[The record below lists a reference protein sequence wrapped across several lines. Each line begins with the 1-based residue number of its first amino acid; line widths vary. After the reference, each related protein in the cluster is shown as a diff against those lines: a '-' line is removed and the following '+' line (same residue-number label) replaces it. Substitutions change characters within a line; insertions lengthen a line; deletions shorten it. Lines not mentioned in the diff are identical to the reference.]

1 MKREVWDELVDR
13 VVDDE
18 CTDEE
23 RRTLDEA
30 AERNPEIRDALES
43 ALRIREL
50 MRRSAGATVPPEFS
64 ERLRLAIERSDF
76 WVEREVER
84 PAIVPATK
92 KTPRF
97 GGRRLQWAATSA
109 AVAFAAV
116 AFLAWDAGDGGR
128 WGGVE
133 TARFGKMDKMEGM
146 ERLANDG
153 ESEKNAAASTNAA
166 VAVATERSP
175 RLPIRTPQSEST
187 VSKTAPIFYS
197 EGFYTRRA
205 VDSAN
210 ARRVIASFLRMCRE
224 NRIAYEKFGGDLEF
238 LLTKTT
244 PDARAVVLRWLDE
257 NVPKI
262 APRADGNFA
271 ETWDLD
277 DESLK
282 SARVS
287 FFVADD
293 AEASENE

>member
-1 MKREVWDELVDR
+1 MKREVWEELVDR

-18 CTDEE
+18 CADEE
-23 RRTLDEA
+23 RRALEEA
-30 AERNPEIRDALES
+30 AERNPEIRDALDS

-92 KTPRF
+92 KTARF

-116 AFLAWDAGDGGR
+116 ALLASSVGDGGR

-133 TARFGKMDKMEGM
+133 TARLDKTEKPGVW
-146 ERLANDG
+146 ANGD
-153 ESEKNAAASTNAA
+153 ESATVASTTAEN
-166 VAVATERSP
+166 VGPERAP
-175 RLPIRTPQSEST
+175 RLPIRTPQNELN
-187 VSKTAPIFYS
+187 VPKTAPVS
-197 EGFYTRRA
+197 SADGFYTRRA
-205 VDSAN
+205 LDSAN
-210 ARRVIASFLRMCRE
+210 ARRVIASFLRVCRE
-224 NRIAYEKFGGDLEF
+224 NGVAYEKFGGDSEF

-244 PDARAVVLRWLDE
+244 PDARIAILRWLDE
-257 NVPKI
+257 NVPEI
-262 APRADGNFA
+262 APRADNNLA
-271 ETWDLD
+271 ETWNSGSENL
-277 DESLK
+277 ENV
-282 SARVS
+282 RVS

-293 AEASENE
+293 PSGDEIE